1 MLLLL
6 DEFAA
11 LGRPEPALQAA
22 GLMAGLGLQLWP
34 ILQDLTQLR
43 ATYGQHAGTFLAN
56 AGIVQV
62 AAPADLDTAEWLSK
76 SLGNATVGYETG
88 NQSRSTPDLLASAH
102 GSTSAGTSSHLTARP
117 LLAPD
122 EAMRL
127 PPHAQVLLRPGHPP
141 ALVAKLRHYADA
153 EFTGLF
159 D

>member
-1 MLLLL
+1 
-6 DEFAA
+6 
-11 LGRPEPALQAA
+11 LQAA

-43 ATYGQHAGTFLAN
+43 AAYGQNAGTFLAN

-62 AAPADLDTAEWLSK
+62 AAPADLETAQWLSK
-76 SLGNATVGYETG
+76 SLGNATVAYDTAST
-88 NQSRSTPDLLASAH
+88 SRSTPDLLAGGH
-102 GSTSAGTSSHLTARP
+102 GSTSAGNSSHLAARP

-127 PPHAQVLLRPGHPP
+127 PPHAQVLLQPGHPP

-153 EFTGLF
+153 EFAGLA
-159 D
+159 DG